1 MRFLRLQAA
10 EMPSRY
16 INANPHEKLFEE
28 LPALMKGPWVLIID
42 EIDVLFD
49 F

>member
-1 MRFLRLQAA
+1 MS
-10 EMPSRY
+10 SRY
-16 INANPHEKLFEE
+16 ISPNPYEKLFEE